1 MGFAK
6 SRSSLSALDFVK
18 VMNIVEANRVG
29 LNKVQWAIKEIAYAE
44 GLSNHYE
51 AVKERLKEI

>member
-1 MGFAK
+1 MGYGR
-6 SRSSLSALDFVK
+6 SRSSLSVLDFIK
-18 VMNIVEANRVG
+18 VINIVEATKAG
-29 LNKVQWAIKEIAYAE
+29 LTKVQWVIKEIAYTE